1 MIVPSSRRSF
11 LLGAAGAAALFPRPG
26 GAASAASPRAP
37 RTGGADGEAF
47 WQGVR
52 SEFELRDERAP
63 MNAANL
69 CPSPR
74 VVAEEVARLT
84 RDIDVDCSFQNRTK
98 FDALLE
104 GAREKVARPLG
115 VSADEIALVRNT
127 SEANNLIN
135 NGLSLGVGD
144 QVVLWD
150 QNHPTNRVAWQV
162 RARRFG
168 FEVEEIAIPDAP
180 SGEDELADRF
190 VAALGPRCRALA
202 LTHVS
207 NVSGVRLP
215 IARIAEATRARGIW
229 LHVDGAQT
237 WGAFDVDLRAL
248 GVDSYSASAH
258 KWFCGPK
265 EVGLLYVRAER
276 QPELWPGV
284 VAPSWGA
291 DVDPDPVGAR
301 RFESLG
307 QRDDAAL
314 AAVGVAADFHHGL
327 GASRVEQRVLELAA
341 RLKAGAVDA
350 GYSLV
355 TPAKAEL
362 SGGVCIV
369 AVPQAQRQDIYE
381 RLYHEHGIAG
391 AAVNGIRLCP
401 HVYNTI
407 EHVDRAV
414 AGLRAL
420 RPLVEPA

>member
-1 MIVPSSRRSF
+1 MSTTRRSL
-11 LLGAAGAAALFPRPG
+11 LLGAAAAASLLPTSARRANAALPVTAPTEG
-26 GAASAASPRAP
+26 G
-37 RTGGADGEAF
+37 DGEAY
-47 WQGVR
+47 WEAVR
-52 SEFELRDERAP
+52 AQFAFRDERVP

-74 VVAEEVARLT
+74 VVAEEVAQLT
-84 RDIDVDCSFQNRTK
+84 RDIDVDCSFQNRAK

-104 GAREKVARPLG
+104 GARENVARQLG
-115 VSADEIALVRNT
+115 ASADEIALVRNT
-127 SEANNLIN
+127 SEANSLLH
-135 NGLSLGVGD
+135 NGLSLGAGD
-144 QVVLWD
+144 RVVIWD
-150 QNHPTNRVAWQV
+150 QNHPSNHVAWKV
-162 RARRFG
+162 RAQRFG
-168 FEVEEIAIPDAP
+168 FEVEEIVTPESP
-180 SGEDELADRF
+180 SGDDELTDRF
-190 VAALGPRCRALA
+190 VGALGPRTRVLA

-237 WGAFDVDLRAL
+237 WGASDVDLRAL

-276 QPELWPGV
+276 WTELWPGV

-314 AAVGVAADFHHGL
+314 AAVGVAAHFHDRL
-327 GASRVEQRVLELAA
+327 GPARVEQRVLALAA
-341 RLKAGAVDA
+341 RLKLGAVEA

-355 TPAKAEL
+355 TPAKSEL

-369 AVPQAQRQDIYE
+369 AVPQAQRQEIYE
-381 RLYHEHGIAG
+381 RLYREHGIAG
-391 AAVNGIRLCP
+391 AATGGVRLCP

-407 EHVDRAV
+407 EHVERAV

-420 RPLVEPA
+420 RPLVGAA

>member
-1 MIVPSSRRSF
+1 MSTTRRSL
-11 LLGAAGAAALFPRPG
+11 LLGAAAAASLLPTSARKANAALPATAPTAG
-26 GAASAASPRAP
+26 GDREAYWEAVRAQF
-37 RTGGADGEAF
+37 AF
-47 WQGVR
+47 
-52 SEFELRDERAP
+52 RDERVP

-74 VVAEEVARLT
+74 VVAEEVAQLT
-84 RDIDVDCSFQNRTK
+84 RDIDVDCSFQNRAK

-104 GAREKVARPLG
+104 GAREKAARQLG
-115 VSADEIALVRNT
+115 ASADEIALVRNT
-127 SEANNLIN
+127 SEANSHIH
-135 NGLSLGVGD
+135 NGLSLGAGD
-144 QVVLWD
+144 RVVIWD
-150 QNHPTNRVAWQV
+150 QNHPSNHVAWKV
-162 RARRFG
+162 RAQRFG
-168 FEVEEIAIPDAP
+168 FEVEEIATPEMP
-180 SGEDELADRF
+180 SGEDELAECF
-190 VAALGPRCRALA
+190 AGALGPRTRVLA

-215 IARIAEATRARGIW
+215 IARIAETTRARGIW

-237 WGAFDVDLRAL
+237 WGASHIDLRAL

-276 QPELWPGV
+276 WTELWPGV

-314 AAVGVAADFHHGL
+314 AAVGVAADFHDRL
-327 GASRVEQRVLELAA
+327 GPARVEQRVLALAA
-341 RLKAGAVDA
+341 RLKLGAVEA

-355 TPAKAEL
+355 TPAKSEL

-369 AVPQAQRQDIYE
+369 AVPQAQRQEIYE
-381 RLYHEHGIAG
+381 RLYRKHGIAG
-391 AAVNGIRLCP
+391 ATTGGVRLCP
-401 HVYNTI
+401 HVYNTV

-420 RPLVEPA
+420 RPLIGTA